1 MTQPSSHTPSGGE
14 ATVVDEATRPSSLP
28 RRLAQVGW
36 SFLPL
41 GWIAFGGP
49 QAHIALLHEQFV
61 VRRQWLDE
69 RRFAE
74 LLGLGQGLPG
84 PTSTQMVV
92 AVGTARAGPLG
103 GLIALLCFL
112 YPAVAIMMLAGL
124 GVAQF
129 PADSRPAW
137 LEGVQ
142 PGAVALVA
150 VAAWRLGRAVVTT
163 RLTIALMLLGTAA
176 AILWREPWI
185 FPAVLA
191 FGGLVTGIALRHQER
206 AVTDEGSDKP
216 LTALGISTWAGA
228 ALLAIFLGLLVGLIL
243 ARLAFDWQLLQWAE
257 SFYRMGSLIFGGGQV
272 VLPMLLTEVVSPGWV
287 TEEQFL
293 DGFALMLALPGPMFS
308 FSAYLGA
315 VAGGVTG
322 AFIAVGGLFLPG
334 VLVIYA
340 LLPFWERVRRQQV
353 VHATLTGVNA
363 TAIGLVVA
371 AVFLLWDRAVTGPP
385 SATIA
390 VLAFGAVAFFRVPA
404 PFAILGA
411 GVLGWVFSVAGL

>member
-1 MTQPSSHTPSGGE
+1 MDQSSHNSPVESNAAHPPS
-14 ATVVDEATRPSSLP
+14 LL
-28 RRLAQVGW
+28 RRLAEVGW
-36 SFLPL
+36 CFLPL

-103 GLIALLCFL
+103 GLVALFCFL

-142 PGAVALVA
+142 PAAVALVA
-150 VAAWRLGRAVVTT
+150 VAAWRLGRSLVTT
-163 RLTIALMLLGTAA
+163 RLTIALMLLGAA
-176 AILWREPWI
+176 VAILWREPWV

-191 FGGLVTGIALRHQER
+191 FGGMVTGIALRNQER
-206 AVTDEGSDKP
+206 AAAEEGSDKP

-228 ALLAIFLGLLVGLIL
+228 VLLAIFIGLLVGLIL
-243 ARLAFDWQLLQWAE
+243 LRLAFDWQLLQWAE
-257 SFYRMGSLIFGGGQV
+257 SL
-272 VLPMLLTEVVSPGWV
+272 LPDGVADLRGWAGRPADAADRGRKSGVGDRGAVPGR
-287 TEEQFL
+287 FCPHA
-293 DGFALMLALPGPMFS
+293 GLARPDVQLQRLPGS
-308 FSAYLGA
+308 
-315 VAGGVTG
+315 GGRG
-322 AFIAVGGLFLPG
+322 RPPGPSSPWVGCSCPG
-334 VLVIYA
+334 C
-340 LLPFWERVRRQQV
+340 W
-353 VHATLTGVNA
+353 
-363 TAIGLVVA
+363 
-371 AVFLLWDRAVTGPP
+371 
-385 SATIA
+385 
-390 VLAFGAVAFFRVPA
+390 
-404 PFAILGA
+404 
-411 GVLGWVFSVAGL
+411 

>member
-1 MTQPSSHTPSGGE
+1 MAQSSYDTPSEGE
-14 ATVVDEATRPSSLP
+14 AAQPVPLL

-103 GLIALLCFL
+103 GLVALFCFL

-163 RLTIALMLLGTAA
+163 RLTIALMLLGAAA

-191 FGGLVTGIALRHQER
+191 FGGLVTGIALRNQER
-206 AVTDEGSDKP
+206 AATDEGSDRP

-228 ALLAIFLGLLVGLIL
+228 ALLTIFLGLLVGLIL
-243 ARLAFDWQLLQWAE
+243 ARLAFDWQILQWAE

-272 VLPMLLTEVVSPGWV
+272 VLPMLLTEVVNPGWV

-340 LLPFWERVRRQQV
+340 VLPFWERVRRQQV